1 MRYVAIFLVL
11 AGILAC
17 PEARADVY
25 FAFSAEQME
34 YQGQQRIFF
43 VPFSF
48 TGPTHRQM
56 ERRISVLFEKLH
68 GSRQSVYGDTF
79 LIVKE
84 EGGQFAA
91 SLILDPEAARFHDVI
106 LGEIYLTLTNIGIT
120 KVYLGNGEKLLTDA
134 DVKYPYF
141 VPTIPLW
148 EALPPA
154 TFPHA
159 LVRLGVNEY
168 VESMTFQERMGRK
181 DPQLYSRIL
190 DLLKGEE
197 PYVKLR
203 VLDAFPH
210 LAVPGEADYLLPL
223 LNDKSALV
231 VYKTIELL
239 SSKTDPKVLKALAV
253 LADGAKDPE
262 AQLMAARILVKNSQS
277 AYQIYILFEDLKS
290 EDPAVVVATCQK
302 LASSGD
308 LRVLNALTRML
319 THAREPVRE
328 AAFAGLKQL
337 KDLSTLQGLLANKE
351 IEEKYRKDA
360 ALELTRQAIPD
371 FSKAGIG
378 YLVRNHSGPEAI
390 EAVTTLQM
398 RGYKDQGELLAF
410 GLIHPDVEVA
420 RTVVAAI
427 GALELFDRL
436 NDLSTASNRQ
446 ELTRAVRDV
455 ILGLLAKQPL
465 KTVMGLARSEDILVR
480 ELAVLSLVSL
490 AKAAR
495 QPKDAEPILELLGE
509 SMKDKEAVIKRA
521 AVQALNDIGGPG
533 NWKRLLKAR
542 KDTDPQVRILVLKA
556 ALALADPEGDAA
568 ILELLADEVDEVRIL
583 ALQEVRERKIKEAR
597 PKLKFLVEARNPA
610 QKAEA
615 MKAVVALSETEDEH
629 KEYFEVYKKAIFD
642 MDAEVQLAAV
652 NGIQWIIDPMVV
664 PLLQSGTLLMHKDA
678 RLRTATLIALG
689 RSRDYNVI
697 ENIARGFA
705 DGEKSVQEAAIEGL
719 RLMGSKKAI
728 PPLQEYI
735 RQTDDEELKMK
746 AQAAITDLQEGPKGL
761 LEE

>member
-1 MRYVAIFLVL
+1 MRHLATLLVL
-11 AGILAC
+11 AGILISSQ
-17 PEARADVY
+17 ARADVY

-48 TGPTHRQM
+48 TGPTHKQM

-68 GSRQSVYGDTF
+68 GSRQAIYGDTF

-91 SLILDPEAARFHDVI
+91 SLILDPEAVRFHDII
-106 LGEIYLTLTNIGIT
+106 LGEIYLTLTNIGIP
-120 KVYLGNGEKLLTDA
+120 KVYLGNGERLLTDA

-148 EALPPA
+148 EALPPS

-159 LVRLGVNEY
+159 LVRLGINEY

-190 DLLKGEE
+190 DLLKGDEQ
-197 PYVKLR
+197 YVKLR
-203 VLDAFPH
+203 VLEAFPH

-223 LNDKSALV
+223 LNDKSAQV
-231 VYKTIELL
+231 VYKAIDLL

-253 LADGAKDPE
+253 LADSAKDPE

-277 AYQIYILFEDLKS
+277 AYQVYILFEDLKS
-290 EDPAVVVATCQK
+290 PDPAVVVATCQK

-319 THAREPVRE
+319 THGQEVVRE

-337 KDLSTLQGLLANKE
+337 KDLTTLQGLLVNKE
-351 IEEKYRKDA
+351 IEEKYRKEA

-371 FSKAGIG
+371 FAKAGIT
-378 YLVRNHSGPEAI
+378 YLVRNHSGAEAL

-410 GLIHPDVEVA
+410 ALVHPDAEVA
-420 RTVVAAI
+420 KAAVTAI

-436 NDLSTASNRQ
+436 SDLSAASKRA
-446 ELTRAVRDV
+446 ELTAGVREV
-455 ILGLLAKQPL
+455 VSALLAKQPL
-465 KTVMGLARSEDILVR
+465 KSVMGLAKSEDILVR
-480 ELAVLSLVSL
+480 ELSVLSLVAL
-490 AKAAR
+490 AKAAK

-509 SMKDKEAVIKRA
+509 SMKDKEVVIKRA
-521 AVQALNDIGGPG
+521 AVQALNDIGGPA
-533 NWKRLLKAR
+533 NWKRLLKA
-542 KDTDPQVRILVLKA
+542 KADTDPQVRMLVLKA
-556 ALALADPEGDAA
+556 ALTLADADGDAT

-583 ALQEVRERKIKEAR
+583 AIQEVRERKIKSAR

-610 QKAEA
+610 QKSEA
-615 MKAVVALSETEDEH
+615 MRAVVALSETEDEH

-642 MDAEVQLAAV
+642 MDTEVQLAAIL
-652 NGIQWIIDPMVV
+652 GLQWIIDPMVV

-678 RLRTATLIALG
+678 RVRAATLIALG

-705 DGEKSVQEAAIEGL
+705 DGERSVQEAAIEGL

-735 RQTDDEELKMK
+735 RQTDDEELKML
-746 AQAAITDLQEGPKGL
+746 AQGAIQDLETGPKGL
-761 LEE
+761 LQE

>member
-1 MRYVAIFLVL
+1 MRNLAIFLVL
-11 AGILAC
+11 AGILMSSH
-17 PEARADVY
+17 ARADVY

-48 TGPTHRQM
+48 TGPTHKQM
-56 ERRISVLFEKLH
+56 EKRIAVLFEKLH

-84 EGGQFAA
+84 EAGQFVA
-91 SLILDPEAARFHDVI
+91 SLILDPAAARFHDII

-120 KVYLGNGEKLLTDA
+120 RVYLGNGERLLSDV

-168 VESMTFQERMGRK
+168 VESITFQERMGRK

-203 VLDAFPH
+203 VLEAFPH

-223 LNDKSALV
+223 LNDKSAQV
-231 VYKTIELL
+231 VYKAIDLL

-253 LADGAKDPE
+253 LADTAKDPE
-262 AQLMAARILVKNSQS
+262 AQLMAARILVKNNQS
-277 AYQIYILFEDLKS
+277 TYQVYILFEDLKS
-290 EDPAVVVATCQK
+290 QDPAVVVATCQK

-308 LRVLNALTRML
+308 LRVLTALTRML
-319 THAREPVRE
+319 THSQEVVRE

-337 KDLSTLQGLLANKE
+337 KDLATLQGLLTNKE
-351 IEEKYRKDA
+351 IEEKYRKEA

-371 FSKAGIG
+371 FAKAGIT
-378 YLVRNHSGPEAI
+378 YLVRNHSGAEAVEAI
-390 EAVTTLQM
+390 TTLQM
-398 RGYKDQGELLAF
+398 RAYKDQGELLAF
-410 GLIHPDVEVA
+410 ALTHPDVEVA
-420 RTVVAAI
+420 KVTVAAI

-436 NDLSTASNRQ
+436 PDLSAASKRP
-446 ELTRAVRDV
+446 ELSTVVREV
-455 ILGLLAKQPL
+455 ISALLAKQPL

-480 ELAVLSLVSL
+480 ELSVLSLVAQ
-490 AKAAR
+490 AKAAK

-509 SMKDKEAVIKRA
+509 AMKDKEVVIKRA
-521 AVQALNDIGGPG
+521 AVQALNDIGGPA
-533 NWKRLLKAR
+533 NWKRLLKA
-542 KDTDPQVRILVLKA
+542 KADTDPQVRTLVLKS
-556 ALALADPEGDAA
+556 ALALADPEGDAV
-568 ILELLADEVDEVRIL
+568 ILELLADEVDEVRVL
-583 ALQEVRERKIKEAR
+583 AIQEVRERKLKEAR
-597 PKLKFLVEARNPA
+597 PKLKFLVEARNPQ

-615 MKAVVALSETEDEH
+615 MRAVVALSETEDDH

-642 MDAEVQLAAV
+642 MDTEVQLAAIM
-652 NGIQWIIDPMVV
+652 GLQWIIDPMVV

-678 RLRTATLIALG
+678 RVRAATLIALG

-705 DGEKSVQEAAIEGL
+705 DGERSVQEAAIEGL

-735 RQTDDEELKMK
+735 RQTDDEELKML
-746 AQAAITDLQEGPKGL
+746 AQTAINDLQQGPKGL

>member
-1 MRYVAIFLVL
+1 MRHLATLLVL
-11 AGILAC
+11 AGILISSQ
-17 PEARADVY
+17 ARADVY

-48 TGPTHRQM
+48 TGPTHKQM

-68 GSRQSVYGDTF
+68 GSRQAIYGDTF

-91 SLILDPEAARFHDVI
+91 SLILDPEAVRFHDII
-106 LGEIYLTLTNIGIT
+106 LGETYLTLTNIGIP
-120 KVYLGNGEKLLTDA
+120 KVYLGNGERLLTDA

-148 EALPPA
+148 EALPPS

-159 LVRLGVNEY
+159 LVRLGINEY

-190 DLLKGEE
+190 DLLKGDEQ
-197 PYVKLR
+197 YVKLR
-203 VLDAFPH
+203 VLEAFPH

-223 LNDKSALV
+223 LNDKSAQV
-231 VYKTIELL
+231 VYKAIDLL

-253 LADGAKDPE
+253 LADSAKDPE

-277 AYQIYILFEDLKS
+277 AYQVYILFEDLKS
-290 EDPAVVVATCQK
+290 PDPAVVVATCQK

-319 THAREPVRE
+319 THGQEVVRE

-337 KDLSTLQGLLANKE
+337 KDLTTLQGLLVNKE
-351 IEEKYRKDA
+351 IEEKYRKEA

-371 FSKAGIG
+371 FAKAGIT
-378 YLVRNHSGPEAI
+378 YLVRNHSGAEAL

-410 GLIHPDVEVA
+410 ALVHPDAEVA
-420 RTVVAAI
+420 KAAVTAI

-436 NDLSTASNRQ
+436 SDLSAASKRA
-446 ELTRAVRDV
+446 ELTAGVREV
-455 ILGLLAKQPL
+455 VSALLAKQPL
-465 KTVMGLARSEDILVR
+465 KSVMGLAKSEDILVR
-480 ELAVLSLVSL
+480 ELSVLSLVAL
-490 AKAAR
+490 AKAAK

-509 SMKDKEAVIKRA
+509 SMKDKEVVIKRA
-521 AVQALNDIGGPG
+521 AVQALNDIGGPA
-533 NWKRLLKAR
+533 NWKRLLKA
-542 KDTDPQVRILVLKA
+542 KADTDPQVRMLVLKA
-556 ALALADPEGDAA
+556 ALTLADADGDAT

-583 ALQEVRERKIKEAR
+583 AIQEVRERKIKSAR

-610 QKAEA
+610 QKSEA
-615 MKAVVALSETEDEH
+615 MRAVVALSETEDEH

-642 MDAEVQLAAV
+642 MDTEVQLAAIL
-652 NGIQWIIDPMVV
+652 GLQWIIDPMVV

-678 RLRTATLIALG
+678 RVRAATLIALG

-705 DGEKSVQEAAIEGL
+705 DGERSVQEAAIEGL

-735 RQTDDEELKMK
+735 RQTDDEELKML
-746 AQAAITDLQEGPKGL
+746 AQGAIQDLETGPKGL
-761 LEE
+761 LQE